1 MKKGFRIVKFKK
13 NQPVLEVRDLT
24 KSFDGRTVLEKINL
38 KLFQGQCLGL
48 LGPNG
53 SGKTS
58 LFNSILGLHGIDS
71 GKIFAGSKNITEEPI
86 HKRSGY
92 GIGYLTQNNSLFG
105 SLSVYDNLYGITQL
119 TMKDDQKRR
128 ELIERLLGEFN
139 LRQIKNLKAEN
150 LSGGQAKRVSIAR
163 VMITNPKVIL
173 MDEPCSALDPIS
185 SEEVSKYILKLQS
198 SFNVSILITEHN
210 VKNIFDLA
218 DNIML
223 LGENRIIAEGTPSEI
238 LKSPKAKELYF
249 GSSYSL

>member
-128 ELIERLLGEFN
+128 
-139 LRQIKNLKAEN
+139 
-150 LSGGQAKRVSIAR
+150 
-163 VMITNPKVIL
+163 
-173 MDEPCSALDPIS
+173 
-185 SEEVSKYILKLQS
+185 
-198 SFNVSILITEHN
+198 
-210 VKNIFDLA
+210 
-218 DNIML
+218 
-223 LGENRIIAEGTPSEI
+223 
-238 LKSPKAKELYF
+238 
-249 GSSYSL
+249 